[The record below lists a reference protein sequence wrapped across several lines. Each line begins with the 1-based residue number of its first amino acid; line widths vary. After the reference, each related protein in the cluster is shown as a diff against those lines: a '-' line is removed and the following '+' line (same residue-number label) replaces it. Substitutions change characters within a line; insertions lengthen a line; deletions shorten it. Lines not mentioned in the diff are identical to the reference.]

1 MRITLLASLLMIST
15 LAAAAGSIEAF
26 GMKWSVPYG
35 KEWSFQN
42 GVLTML
48 AARPQENPRFPVQYA
63 LLSDKSYEQVT
74 IECEVKREGGSVILV
89 YAWRDATH
97 FNYAHLSVDSPEKQ
111 IVHNGIFHVYGGERV
126 RISKGIG
133 PGSLPTREWTKV
145 KLDYDAK
152 SGRVDVL
159 VDGKPYPSLEG
170 VDLSLGAGKVGL
182 GSFFETGEFRNV
194 KISGK

>member
-1 MRITLLASLLMIST
+1 MIST

-48 AARPQENPRFPVQYA
+48 AARPQESPRFPVQYA

-126 RISKGIG
+126 RISKGTG
-133 PGSLPTREWTKV
+133 AGSLPTREWTKV

-152 SGRVDVL
+152 TGRVDVL
-159 VDGKPYPSLEG
+159 VDGKAYPSLVG
-170 VDLSLGAGKVGL
+170 VDLSLGAGKVGM

-194 KISGK
+194 KITGK

>member
-1 MRITLLASLLMIST
+1 MIST

-26 GMKWSVPYG
+26 GMKWSVPNA

-74 IECEVKREGGSVILV
+74 IECEVKREGGSMILV

-126 RISKGIG
+126 RISKAIG
-133 PGSLPTREWTKV
+133 PGSLPLREWTKV

-159 VDGKPYPSLEG
+159 VDGKPYPSLVG